1 MNQKTT
7 KSFISAT
14 WRVAVSAALIWQ
26 AMPAYSASVFTDG
39 GSVWNPPPPPHH
51 LPTPPM
57 PTPPPPPPSYTP
69 PTPTF
74 TPPMVQTPIM
84 PLNPKD
90 VTDINFT
97 DPSGVESGDALNGL
111 MNLSEN
117 SFPKGSDND
126 YLQVRGDSD
135 TVFHKESP
143 YSVTL
148 ESGKIL
154 ASLRHPARAGFVN
167 CQAMTVG
174 LSGDADVLVT
184 RTADS
189 VRLLNISG
197 RGQAVKVKLDPA
209 VVGDAHGNVIALAP
223 GYEFVV
229 CRHKINRS
237 DIRIADGFARRHF
250 KVLENGQAAI
260 CEVSVESVLG
270 GSPIVARMAQDNNDK
285 ERRILNDMSKMA
297 AVLNYVNGT
306 QGFEH
311 ESTQMA
317 HR

>member
-1 MNQKTT
+1 VNNKTT
-7 KSFISAT
+7 NSFISAA
-14 WRVAVSAALIWQ
+14 WRVAVSAVLVFQ
-26 AMPAYSASVFTDG
+26 ATPAYSASFFTDSN
-39 GSVWNPPPPPHH
+39 SVFNPPPPPPHH

-57 PTPPPPPPSYTP
+57 PTPPPPPSYTP

-74 TPPMVQTPIM
+74 TPPMVQTPFM

-90 VTDINFT
+90 VTDINLV
-97 DPSGVESGDALNGL
+97 DPSGAESGDALNGL
-111 MNLSEN
+111 MNSPEN

-126 YLQVRGDSD
+126 FLEVRGEPDAS
-135 TVFHKESP
+135 FHKDSP
-143 YSVTL
+143 YAVTL

-167 CQAMTVG
+167 CQIMTVG

-197 RGQAVKVKLDPA
+197 RGQSVKVKLDAA
-209 VVGDAHGNVIALAP
+209 VVSDTHGNVIALAP

-229 CRHKINRS
+229 CRHKLNRS
-237 DIRIADGFARRHF
+237 EIRVADGFARRHF

-270 GSPIVARMAQDNNDK
+270 GSPIIARMAQDNSDK
-285 ERRILNDMSKMA
+285 DRRILHDMSKMA

-306 QGFEH
+306 QGFENT
-311 ESTQMA
+311 STQMA
-317 HR
+317 NR